1 MIESRC
7 QLAGYYKIEA
17 HQRNETGEEIE
28 GSRRIVADWFPNL
41 ITNGGLDMLGTT
53 ADFLGFCQV
62 GSGSTAPAVTDT
74 ALAARVAGVA
84 KTGYAQGTPGAGN
97 VYSSCVATYQFGQG
111 AAAGNL
117 SEIGVGSAATGSLFS
132 RARILDGSGNPT
144 TITVLAI
151 EFLTV
156 TYELRLYINTADVSN
171 SFTTNGTTYNVVSR
185 PCAMGAANCLNM
197 VVSQYHVLPPDS
209 GGGRA
214 LNVQESQALAAVGST
229 PTSNYNQDVA
239 PTRSAYT
246 NGNYYRD
253 FSWTLAVGQGNL
265 ATGIG
270 VAFYP
275 AGSAFPTQ
283 VQFTP
288 KLAKDNTKT
297 ATFTFRVSWGRYP

>member
-1 MIESRC
+1 MIESHC

-17 HQRNETGEEIE
+17 HRRDENGDEIE

-41 ITNGGLDMLGTT
+41 ITNGGLDMLGGT
-53 ADFLGFCQV
+53 ANFLQYCQV

-74 ALAARVAGVA
+74 ALASRIAGVA
-84 KTGYAQGTPGAGN
+84 TSGYAQGTPGAAN

-111 AAAGNL
+111 VAAGNL
-117 SEIGVGSAATGSLFS
+117 SEIGVGSASTGSLFS

-156 TYELRLYINTADVSN
+156 TYELRLYINTADVAN

-185 PCAMGAANCLNM
+185 PCAMDADNCLNM
-197 VVSQYHVLPPDS
+197 VNNTYHVVPPDG
-209 GGGRA
+209 GGGRGIRLA
-214 LNVQESQALAAVGST
+214 SSQTLAAVNST
-229 PTSNYNQDVA
+229 PTGFYNQDVA
-239 PTRSAYT
+239 PTLASYT
-246 NGNYYRD
+246 NGTYYRD
-253 FSWTLAVGQGNL
+253 FSWTLAVGQGNI
-265 ATGIG
+265 AGGIG
-270 VAFYP
+270 VAFYQG
-275 AGSAFPTQ
+275 GSAFPTQ